1 MLSREEE
8 NDTLVEI
15 AQQILANTTKISQ
28 QLPEKDIDLRLGAKS
43 DLWETHSGQIDELRS
58 TILGL
63 TSRLDKLLEG
73 PHGFLHEYVSPSWEH
88 GALYVLLE
96 FDILQMIPLEDGAYV
111 SAAQLAEQA
120 NLPVEKLLRI
130 CRLVATAGILEEV
143 KEGKFSHTAISE
155 LLVKDEGFKSWVHF
169 QLFETRVA
177 SAHLAESLKKP
188 NPFWTGTAAF
198 ETAWGAPMYTW
209 HAQNPEKGKRFAKA
223 MQSVSQSLD
232 PGNGLIIDWLASE
245 DQYTK
250 NALLVEVSGKTGTFS
265 QELATKFPTLS
276 CEVQDSAPEL
286 LARGKQILETDP
298 SSDLAKRI
306 HFRSRDLMGP
316 RTIEELPTQEGPI
329 VFLIRSVVWNMSDTA
344 VTELLRSFIPCLERR
359 QADGPAPCL
368 LICDLVSPAF
378 GTFESH
384 VEKAFRRRDVTL
396 MTMHN
401 VQQRT
406 SKEWGNLIGKA
417 DPRFKVSASPF
428 STQCTKRT

>member
-28 QLPEKDIDLRLGAKS
+28 QLPEKDIDLRLGAHS

-96 FDILQMIPLEDGAYV
+96 FNILQMIPLEEGAYV

-169 QLFETRVA
+169 QYVLWCLTKLRTPFALGWKADGRSSRLFETRVA

-198 ETAWGAPMYTW
+198 ETA
-209 HAQNPEKGKRFAKA
+209 
-223 MQSVSQSLD
+223 
-232 PGNGLIIDWLASE
+232 
-245 DQYTK
+245 
-250 NALLVEVSGKTGTFS
+250 
-265 QELATKFPTLS
+265 
-276 CEVQDSAPEL
+276 
-286 LARGKQILETDP
+286 
-298 SSDLAKRI
+298 
-306 HFRSRDLMGP
+306 
-316 RTIEELPTQEGPI
+316 
-329 VFLIRSVVWNMSDTA
+329 
-344 VTELLRSFIPCLERR
+344 
-359 QADGPAPCL
+359 
-368 LICDLVSPAF
+368 
-378 GTFESH
+378 
-384 VEKAFRRRDVTL
+384 
-396 MTMHN
+396 
-401 VQQRT
+401 
-406 SKEWGNLIGKA
+406 
-417 DPRFKVSASPF
+417 
-428 STQCTKRT
+428 